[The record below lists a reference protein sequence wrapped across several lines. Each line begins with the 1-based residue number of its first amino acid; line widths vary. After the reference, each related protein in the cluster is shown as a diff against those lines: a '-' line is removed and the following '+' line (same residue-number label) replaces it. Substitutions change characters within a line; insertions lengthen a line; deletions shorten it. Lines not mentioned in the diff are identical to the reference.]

1 MVGRRNA
8 HSVFRTVLL
17 LLMTAVIS
25 SLLLS
30 CGVNRGPGNPGETVS
45 GTPTP
50 PPSGGG
56 GTPTPPSTGGGGT
69 TTPPFSGHLAV
80 SDYSL
85 NRILIYNAPL
95 SGDESANIVIG
106 QTSFTQAA
114 ANQGSLKPTA
124 STLVLPMGLA
134 MDSAGDLWV
143 ADTMNCRVLEFRPP
157 FSTGMSASLVIGE
170 PDFETTG
177 PEVPGYYVCIPE
189 PSISPSGLE
198 SPVSLAFDSNGDLWV
213 SDIVADRVAEYVPPF
228 HNGMAAS
235 VVIGQTNLENTGPCN
250 GADYF
255 QEFPVP
261 SPTAATL
268 CQPSG
273 IAFDSQGDL
282 WVIDEGNVRILE
294 FVPPFSTGMSASLE
308 MVGQPPSAFNSNGAI
323 CTDTS
328 ASSFCYLDA
337 IAFANN
343 GDLWVADGTFE
354 REMEFVPPFSNGMA
368 ANLVL
373 QQHNFTPT
381 GFDNAGD
388 PTGGLFF
395 DDSGNLI
402 ISDQVTQSAVVSGRI
417 YFYAP
422 SFSSMDPT
430 AILSGQHC
438 PEPPDYIVTANAIC
452 NPTGLITFP

>member
-1 MVGRRNA
+1 
-8 HSVFRTVLL
+8 
-17 LLMTAVIS
+17 MTAVVVS
-25 SLLLS
+25 PLLS
-30 CGVNRGPGNPGETVS
+30 CGVNRGLGDPG
-45 GTPTP
+45 GTGGSAPTQP
-50 PPSGGG
+50 PISGG
-56 GTPTPPSTGGGGT
+56 GTPTPPPTGGGGAPQPPT
-69 TTPPFSGHLAV
+69 GGGTSTPPLSGHLAV

-95 SGDESANIVIG
+95 SGDDSASIVIG

-114 ANQGSLKPTA
+114 PNQGSLKPTA
-124 STLVLPMGLA
+124 STLVSPTGLA

-157 FSTGMSASLVIGE
+157 FSTGMNASLVIGE
-170 PDFETTG
+170 PDFKTTG

-189 PSISPSGLE
+189 PSISASGLE
-198 SPVSLAFDSNGDLWV
+198 SPVSLTFDSSGDLWV
-213 SDIVADRVAEYVPPF
+213 SDIAADRVAEYVPPF

-250 GADYF
+250 GTDYF
-255 QEFPVP
+255 QYYPIP

-308 MVGQPPSAFNSNGAI
+308 LVGQPLSAFNSNGAI
-323 CTDTS
+323 CDETS

-337 IAFANN
+337 IAFDKN
-343 GDLWVADGTFE
+343 GDLWVSDGTFD

-368 ANLVL
+368 ASLVL

-381 GFDNAGD
+381 GFDHAGD

-402 ISDQVTQSAVVSGRI
+402 ISDQVTQSAVVSGRV

-422 SFSSMDPT
+422 PFSSVDSMASSMT
-430 AILSGQHC
+430 ILSGQHC

-452 NPTGLITFP
+452 NPTGLVTFP